1 MSTACS
7 RTFFERGSEGNAQVE
22 ATLIIP
28 LVVLMIKLGTL
39 LCEKVETSSSEHAAY
54 AQELTEGG
62 RLPAEKILRG
72 RWYIK

>member
-1 MSTACS
+1 M
-7 RTFFERGSEGNAQVE
+7 RGSEGSAQVE
-22 ATLIIP
+22 AALIIP
-28 LVVLMIKLGTL
+28 LVILIVVGMIKLGTL

-62 RLPAEKILRG
+62 RIPAEKILRG